1 MRTIAILGSTGSIGR
16 QTLEVV
22 EEHPDLF
29 EVYAITAH
37 RSADLLIEQ
46 ARKFKPEVVVIVDE
60 TYYDKVKEAL
70 SDLPIKVWTGADS
83 LCQVVTAGPIDVVV
97 TAMVG
102 FAGLRPTVAA
112 IKAQKALAL
121 ANKETLVVAG
131 QLIEDLCAE
140 YQVPILPVDSEH
152 SAIFQCLQGE
162 SVAKGCFPW
171 LAKPK
176 TAKEGDDAPVSYLD
190 NPIDKLIITASG
202 GPFRTFSMEQ
212 MRDVTAAQALKHPN
226 WDMGAKITIDSA
238 SMMNKG
244 FEVIEARWLFG
255 MTPDQIEVAVHP
267 QSIVHSMV
275 QFADGAIK
283 AQLGCPDMKVPI
295 AYALSYPDRMP
306 SHINGKLKMEDYA
319 HLTFERPDLERFP
332 NLRLAFEALDKGGD
346 RTCVLNAANEVTNEA
361 FRKGQCKFL
370 QMAEVNEKTM
380 QAMPF
385 VAKPTLDDYFAIDA
399 EARVKAR
406 EILERDPS

>member
-1 MRTIAILGSTGSIGR
+1 MRSIAILGSTGSIGR

-22 EEHPDLF
+22 GEHPDLF
-29 EVYAITAH
+29 SVYAITAH

-46 ARKFKPEVVVIVDE
+46 ARQYRPEVVVIVDE
-60 TYYDKVKEAL
+60 SLYPKVSEAL
-70 SDLPIKVWTGADS
+70 ADLPIKVWTGADS
-83 LCQVVTAGPIDVVV
+83 LSQVVEADPIDIVV

-112 IKAQKALAL
+112 IKAHKTIAL

-131 QLIEDLCAE
+131 GLIEQLVAE
-140 YQVPILPVDSEH
+140 NHVAILPVDSEH

-162 SVAKGCFPW
+162 
-171 LAKPK
+171 LQ
-176 TAKEGDDAPVSYLD
+176 

-202 GPFRTFSMEQ
+202 GPFRTFTMEQ

-244 FEVIEARWLFG
+244 FEVIEARWLFS
-255 MTPDQIEVAVHP
+255 MTADQIEVAVHP

-283 AQLGCPDMKVPI
+283 AQLGQPDMKVPI
-295 AYALSYPDRMP
+295 AYALSYPERMP
-306 SHINGKLKMEDYA
+306 SAINGKLRIEDYA
-319 HLTFERPDLERFP
+319 NLTFEKPDAERFP
-332 NLRLAFEALDKGGD
+332 NLRLAFAALAEGGD

-361 FRKGQCKFL
+361 FRRGQCKFL
-370 QMAEVNEKTM
+370 QMAEVNEKTLEV
-380 QAMPF
+380 MPM
-385 VAKPTLDDYFAIDA
+385 VAQPSLEDYFAIDA

-406 EILERDPS
+406 EILKL